1 MAAVRERMAVCH
13 TFAIR
18 NPYLPQPL
26 LRLAGSVMLA
36 LVVAI
41 PAHADAPARVVSMNL
56 CTDQLAMMLA
66 APGQLISVS
75 HLASDPLSSSMVEEA
90 ANYPV
95 NRGQAEQIFLM
106 NPDLVLAGTYTSLA
120 TVTLLRD
127 LGIKVLQV
135 PPVNSLDEGVAQI
148 LQIGSALGRE
158 EQAQALADEFRAGI
172 KGLTWEGPTASAALY
187 YPNGYTTG
195 AGTLADDVLAKT
207 GFHNIGAS
215 AGLTGGGTLPLERL
229 VMASPQVVVTS
240 TPYPGASRAED
251 LLTHPALQALRQRA
265 GIAATTSADWVCGT
279 PHILRAM
286 AKMKTAREA
295 LE

>member
-1 MAAVRERMAVCH
+1 MTLSH
-13 TFAIR
+13 TSAIR
-18 NPYLPQPL
+18 KPYVSHTLKTL
-26 LRLAGSVMLA
+26 GRLIVNA
-36 LVVAI
+36 AI
-41 PAHADAPARVVSMNL
+41 PMACAISTALADAPARVVSMNL
-56 CTDQLAMMLA
+56 CTDQIAMMLA

-75 HLASDPLSSSMVEEA
+75 HLASDPLSSSMVAEA
-90 ANYPV
+90 AQYPV

-127 LGIKVLQV
+127 LGIPVLQV
-135 PPVNSLDEGVAQI
+135 PPANSLEDGIAQI
-148 LQIGSALGRE
+148 LQIGQALGRDAAAE
-158 EQAQALADEFRAGI
+158 SLAAEFRAGI
-172 KGLTWEGPTASAALY
+172 EANTWSGPTASAALY

-195 AGTLADDVLAKT
+195 SGTLADDVLTRT

-229 VMASPQVVVTS
+229 VMAQPQVVVTS
-240 TPYPGASRAED
+240 TPYPGASRAEE
-251 LLTHPALQALRQRA
+251 LLTHPALQSLRETA
-265 GIAATTSADWVCGT
+265 GLAATTSADWVCGT

-286 AKMKTAREA
+286 AQMKTAREA